1 MPDSSAPS
9 AGPPGSEWFEQIADR
24 SGLIFYVLRIR
35 PDVAFEYLGAAL
47 MTRLGIPADSDTEAV
62 LERID
67 PDSAALLAETLA
79 MTPGQELTMD
89 LKWRHLDGGSVFSR
103 AWMRASRRADGSVI
117 QEGVVL
123 DITELREVEIELR
136 HSEQRSRLLAENAY
150 DVIWTMAMDG
160 SVTYVS
166 PSVERVR
173 GITPEEAKNQTIE
186 EINPPE
192 SAARVMEYYQRVF
205 AAIETGDDPPFFRG
219 EQEYYRKDGSIM
231 TGELEVIPHIDDDGQ
246 VVELLGVTRDIS
258 ERKVLEAELTRLAI
272 TDPVTGVWNRHH
284 GTESLLAEMAGTGER
299 AVLSVLMIDI
309 DNFKFVND
317 SFGHQSGDQVL
328 IDMSQRL
335 VRAVRD
341 TDMVARWGGE
351 EFLVLLRD
359 CRIEDATARAEK
371 IRRQVADTLFP
382 GVGTITVSIGV
393 AQRTGDED
401 LTAWLGRADAALY
414 EAKRT
419 GRNTVVGS

>member
-160 SVTYVS
+160 TITYVS
-166 PSVERVR
+166 PAVERVR
-173 GITPEEAKNQTIE
+173 GFTPEEAMLQSID

-192 SAARVMEYYQRVF
+192 SAARVGEYFQRVF
-205 AAIETGDDPPFFRG
+205 AAIAEGSEAPAFRG
-219 EQEYYRKDGSIM
+219 EMEYYRKDGSIM
-231 TGELEVIPHIDDDGQ
+231 TGELQVIPLADSDGH

-258 ERKVLEAELTRLAI
+258 ERKMFEAELTRLAA
-272 TDPVTGVWNRHH
+272 TDPVTGVWNRRR
-284 GTESLLAEMAGTGER
+284 GRELLVEELTRPDVNEDF
-299 AVLSVLMIDI
+299 AVLMVDI
-309 DNFKFVND
+309 DNT
-317 SFGHQSGDQVL
+317 SWLTS
-328 IDMSQRL
+328 
-335 VRAVRD
+335 
-341 TDMVARWGGE
+341 
-351 EFLVLLRD
+351 
-359 CRIEDATARAEK
+359 DACTCAS
-371 IRRQVADTLFP
+371 T
-382 GVGTITVSIGV
+382 
-393 AQRTGDED
+393 
-401 LTAWLGRADAALY
+401 
-414 EAKRT
+414 
-419 GRNTVVGS
+419 